1 MELHVI
7 IDNLPADDMP
17 QLHSEHGLCLHFAID
32 GKNYLV
38 DTGASGKAL
47 ENMDMLYHNGTGV
60 SQAEDIGAVFISHG
74 HNDHTGGVRKFIE
87 RNPAAPIYLHS
98 SIRGNYFFSSRPK
111 NGVREARSIGMEQA
125 LFAEYE
131 DRFREIEGPTCITDR
146 ITLIPITCTKEY
158 ATPMGN
164 EFLYKNDFPDNF
176 SHETAILVEHTP
188 GEYTVI
194 SPCTHNGI
202 LNVLECC
209 REYIVRAV
217 DLHQNGHFPAQ
228 VNVEPGAAT
237 GMRLSGRVEI
247 KYFVGGLHYVD
258 YLQGCGEN
266 KEAAQIIGTAHKLK
280 ELYPALKVFSG
291 HCTCSAAGE
300 LMQGILG
307 ENYSTFCTGATIS
320 CI

>member
-7 IDNLPADDMP
+7 IDNLPSGKMP
-17 QLHSEHGLCLHFAID
+17 QLHSEHGLCLQFSID
-32 GKNYLV
+32 GQNFLV
-38 DTGASGKAL
+38 DSGASGKAL
-47 ENMDMLYHNGTGV
+47 ENMDMLHSNGTAV
-60 SQAEDIGAVFISHG
+60 PQPEDIDAVFISHG
-74 HNDHTGGVRKFIE
+74 HNDHTGGLRKFIE
-87 RNPAAPIYLHS
+87 RNPAAPIYLHNS
-98 SIRGNYFFSSRPK
+98 VRGNYFFSCRPK
-111 NGVREARSIGMEQA
+111 NGIREARSIGMEQA

-131 DRFREIEGPTCITDR
+131 ERFREIEGATR
-146 ITLIPITCTKEY
+146 ITEKIALIPITGSKGF

-164 EFLYKNDFPDNF
+164 EFLFKNDLPDNF
-176 SHETAILVEHTP
+176 SHEVAILVEYTP

-209 REYIVRAV
+209 REHP
-217 DLHQNGHFPAQ
+217 D
-228 VNVEPGAAT
+228 
-237 GMRLSGRVEI
+237 LSGRGKI

-300 LMQGILG
+300 LMQSVLG